1 MSKIVEVTA
10 IAELAKA
17 EATPVQI
24 DAMERLIGYATQ
36 LEQEND
42 RLRKELAEANG
53 DVPDADVR
61 DAAQAIVAWIRDSIP
76 DPADVET
83 YVRSYLNDH
92 AYTKEAFEKGKGHA
106 KAMSMATA
114 MLLTPVDDSEDA

>member
-36 LEQEND
+36 LEQENE
-42 RLRKELAEANG
+42 RLRGELAEAKG
-53 DVPDADVR
+53 DVRSEDVR
-61 DAAQAIVAWIRDSIP
+61 DAAQAIAAWLREALP
-76 DPADVET
+76 DPDEREM
-83 YVRSYLNDH
+83 YVRSYLDDS
-92 AYTKEAFEKGKGHA
+92 AYTKEAFGKGKGHA
-106 KAMSMATA
+106 KAMSMAAA
-114 MLLTPVDDSEDA
+114 MVLSPVEDSEDA